1 ALAAAGASL
10 PCSARLGLGDS
21 DQRNVEFGSAGK
33 SPAAEAQVV
42 RRPARPQ
49 PTVLAVEPLPS
60 LPPRLGGSRH
70 ELFPD
75 STNPSSSALL
85 LCRYLQQ
92 YNLHFIPS
100 RPSAYVS
107 HSRPPIRQP
116 GRWGLAYHS
125 RRPGCRIRRRPRTC

>member
-85 LCRYLQQ
+85 LCRSLQQ
-92 YNLHFIPS
+92 YSPQLIPCPT
-100 RPSAYVS
+100 RAYLS
-107 HSRPPIRQP
+107 QCRTPTRQS
-116 GRWGLAYHS
+116 GR
-125 RRPGCRIRRRPRTC
+125 CRLT